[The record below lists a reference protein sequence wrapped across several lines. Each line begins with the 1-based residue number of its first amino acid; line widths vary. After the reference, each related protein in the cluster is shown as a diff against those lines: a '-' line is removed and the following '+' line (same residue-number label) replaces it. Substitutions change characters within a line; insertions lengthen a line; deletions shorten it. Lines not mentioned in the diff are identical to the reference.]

1 MIDDMTNKTKKD
13 SNPELDLNKDAEKIK
28 RLESALKETENKFKE
43 AESIAHFG
51 FWELDPV
58 TLDRTWTDGL
68 FKIVGY
74 EPECGELNHY
84 YDNKKIIHPDDWEY
98 FYNATQTV
106 ITTGEDIEFDIR
118 VIRPDDSIRVIHIIA
133 KPKNDENGKVIGV
146 RGTAQDITDLKR
158 IEIRLKESERFYKTL
173 FENTGTATIV
183 IDEDTTILMVNT
195 QFEKL
200 SGYSKE
206 ELEGVKSWKEL
217 VPKKNLEILEKYHH
231 MRRNDIENPPECYE
245 DQLIDKDGNIKTIL
259 INVAMIPGTKRSIAS
274 LLDLTERKTAEEVLQ
289 TTLKRFY
296 SILGNIRASV
306 LLVTDEDIIE
316 FANQAFCDYFN
327 FKESPEDLLGLTASE
342 MIKKIKNVYQYPN
355 EEINRIREI
364 VGHWQPVIGEEIYM
378 QGGRTCLR
386 DFIPIFVGKK
396 PYGRLWLHLDITERK
411 VMERELADSER
422 RYRYMVEKATAGMF
436 ILDKNGVIKYL
447 NEHMAYILDYTKNE
461 MLERDIKS
469 FIDES
474 ENFYRTRKP
483 SENQIEQYDWF
494 KFLKNEGDI
503 FWSNLTVSPI
513 FNFKNEYTGL
523 LGIVTDINMQKG
535 LEKAFLEREEIFTDI
550 IYDMMEMLNNIAKE
564 DVNKSDNNKKEL
576 FVHKNMD
583 N

>member
-1 MIDDMTNKTKKD
+1 
-13 SNPELDLNKDAEKIK
+13 
-28 RLESALKETENKFKE
+28 
-43 AESIAHFG
+43 
-51 FWELDPV
+51 
-58 TLDRTWTDGL
+58 
-68 FKIVGY
+68 
-74 EPECGELNHY
+74 
-84 YDNKKIIHPDDWEY
+84 
-98 FYNATQTV
+98 
-106 ITTGEDIEFDIR
+106 
-118 VIRPDDSIRVIHIIA
+118 
-133 KPKNDENGKVIGV
+133 
-146 RGTAQDITDLKR
+146 
-158 IEIRLKESERFYKTL
+158 
-173 FENTGTATIV
+173 
-183 IDEDTTILMVNT
+183 MVNT
-195 QFEKL
+195 QFENL

-206 ELEGVKSWKEL
+206 EVEGIKSWKEL

-231 MRRNDIENPPECYE
+231 MRRNDVENPPESYE
-245 DQLIDKDGNIKTIL
+245 DQLIDKEGNIKTIL

-296 SILGNIRASV
+296 SILGNMRASV
-306 LLVTDEDIIE
+306 LLVTEEDVIE

-327 FKESPEDLLGLTASE
+327 FKESPEELLGLTASK

-355 EEINRIREI
+355 EEIHRIREI
-364 VGHWQPVIGEEIYM
+364 VGHWQPVIGEEIHM

-483 SENQIEQYDWF
+483 SENQIERYDWF

-564 DVNKSDNNKKEL
+564 DMNKSDNNRKEL
-576 FVHKNMD
+576 FVQQKFG
-583 N
+583 